1 MSTGSH
7 SWRRFRWVRAALAL
21 AVVAAGAPLP
31 AAALSVITFENL
43 PGDASPIPAGYGGSP
58 ADGIGIPAG
67 FAGFSWSPS
76 LGQPGQ
82 PIAAVDWTDPRFIGV
97 LNPPN
102 DPTGF
107 VTGATSGTTT
117 AFNST
122 SAGAAAIAYV
132 TLIPAPDFE
141 TFDFLGAAWTGGFGP
156 QTLTLE
162 GRYQGTTL
170 YSTSFDVVREKSFV
184 SQLNWTGLDQ
194 LVIFNSQAG
203 SQWVLDDF
211 SFRAGPPPIPEP
223 ATVALLAA
231 GLALLALRAR
241 LRRRP
246 A

>member
-1 MSTGSH
+1 M
-7 SWRRFRWVRAALAL
+7 AL
-21 AVVAAGAPLP
+21 AVVTVWVPLP

-43 PGDASPIPAGYGGSP
+43 PGDARPIPAGYGNSP
-58 ADGIGIPAG
+58 ADGVGIPVG
-67 FAGFSWSPS
+67 FGGFSWSPPP
-76 LGQPGQ
+76 GQPGQ
-82 PIAAVDWTDPRFIGV
+82 PIAAVDWTDPRFTGV

-132 TLIPAPDFE
+132 TLIAMPGFDR
-141 TFDFLGAAWTGGFGP
+141 FDFLGAAWTGGFGP

-170 YSTSFDVVREKSFV
+170 YSTSFDVVRQTPFV
-184 SQLNWTGLDQ
+184 TQLNWTGLDQ

-211 SFRAGPPPIPEP
+211 TFHSGPPIPEP
-223 ATVALLAA
+223 STLALLAA
-231 GLALLALRAR
+231 GLALLVLRAR
-241 LRRRP
+241 RRIG
-246 A
+246 